1 MIHSEKAINLIQ
13 RFMDHGSNQLF
24 FLDTNM
30 LGRLITGEEDLV
42 DAKELQGDSL
52 ARALKNS
59 ILGSK
64 TSRTILEDP
73 RVECCPTVYKEFQF
87 RRAEFVRFRNSYLL
101 KEPSELNETVMRY
114 IEELYFEEKE
124 IKDILK
130 EKSFHPANPL
140 EEAILRSYE
149 RFAMATSPDLTNLD
163 DEKIIAQAIYKG
175 FLDGKRTCIITR
187 DKRFPSI
194 LRATQSL
201 LEGIEDSECR
211 KLSDYMRRQ
220 GVSIAL
226 TSANTGWTKRE
237 YDTRLEAASKT
248 VTK

>member
-1 MIHSEKAINLIQ
+1 MTHSEKAITQIQ
-13 RFMDHGSNQLF
+13 RFMNYGSDKLF
-24 FLDTNM
+24 FLDTNL
-30 LGRLITGEEDLV
+30 LGRLITGGEDLV
-42 DAKELQGDSL
+42 DDKELQGDAL
-52 ARALKNS
+52 ARALKNA

-64 TSRTILEDP
+64 TSRKILKDP
-73 RVECCPTVYKEFQF
+73 RVECCPTIYKEFQF

-101 KEPSELNETVMRY
+101 KEPSELNETVIRY

-130 EKSFHPANPL
+130 EKSFQPSNPL

-149 RFAMATSPDLTNLD
+149 GFVIATSPNRTNLD

-194 LRATQSL
+194 LKATQSL
-201 LEGIEDSECR
+201 LEGIGDSECR

-226 TSANTGWTKRE
+226 TSANAWWTKRE
-237 YDTRLEAASKT
+237 YDTRLEAVLKAAT
-248 VTK
+248 E